1 MDEYFSLFA
10 SILLCACVSVLLFP
24 DYFENSHICVF
35 EWKGFFF
42 FHFRFLIQG
51 FAIVGFITIPTL
63 KNNVEKLICLRIK
76 LDSLF
81 QHRFLDL

>member
-1 MDEYFSLFA
+1 MK
-10 SILLCACVSVLLFP
+10 
-24 DYFENSHICVF
+24 CVF
-35 EWKGFFF
+35 CF
-42 FHFRFLIQG
+42 FHFGFLSQG

-81 QHRFLDL
+81 QHRFLDLLISTKEKEII

>member
-1 MDEYFSLFA
+1 MDGYFNLFA

-35 EWKGFFF
+35 GWNVFFVF
-42 FHFRFLIQG
+42 FISDFYYRVL
-51 FAIVGFITIPTL
+51 VGFITIPTL